1 MSVVSITSKGSFS
14 NIKRFFDNMI
24 QRKYLKVLNKYG
36 QMGVELLAANTPI
49 DTGLTASSWYY
60 EIEETDNGTSI
71 VWKNSNEKNGWANVA
86 LLLQYGHATGTGGYV
101 RGIDYINPALQ
112 PVFDK
117 LAETAW
123 KEVQDS

>member
-1 MSVVSITSKGSFS
+1 
-14 NIKRFFDNMI
+14 MI
-24 QRKYLKVLNKYG
+24 QRKYLRVLNKYG
-36 QMGVELLAANTPI
+36 QMGVELLAANTPV

-71 VWKNSNEKNGWANVA
+71 IWKNSNEKNGWANIA